1 MPSTRTR
8 IAPLVATDA
17 ATVDSSRAPAPT
29 CLRNRSEPP
38 GTGWRQPGRP
48 SAAYGSIDFD
58 EWLVRIANLRHLLH
72 PNPADIQQLQIPLTS
87 TPIKHSRR
95 ASSLP
100 DHHHTVHPDRSEH
113 WAHGTYSG
121 LVDLFLVAKPRCRA
135 QAIAAASVART
146 NSRARLRSGS
156 IWPLVSALIRIPVHF
171 YVSRMWNQPI
181 ELTEAANM
189 AATSS

>member
-17 ATVDSSRAPAPT
+17 ARVDSSRAPAPMLLEKSIRT
-29 CLRNRSEPP
+29 TGN
-38 GTGWRQPGRP
+38 GWRQPGRP
-48 SAAYGSIDFD
+48 SAAYGRIDFD

-100 DHHHTVHPDRSEH
+100 DHHHTVHPDRSSTGRMASTAV
-113 WAHGTYSG
+113 WSTCSLSPNLG
-121 LVDLFLVAKPRCRA
+121 VA
-135 QAIAAASVART
+135 
-146 NSRARLRSGS
+146 
-156 IWPLVSALIRIPVHF
+156 
-171 YVSRMWNQPI
+171 
-181 ELTEAANM
+181 
-189 AATSS
+189 

>member
-1 MPSTRTR
+1 MNGWSGSRT
-8 IAPLVATDA
+8 
-17 ATVDSSRAPAPT
+17 
-29 CLRNRSEPP
+29 LR
-38 GTGWRQPGRP
+38 
-48 SAAYGSIDFD
+48 Y
-58 EWLVRIANLRHLLH
+58 LLH

-113 WAHGTYSG
+113 WAHGIYSG

-156 IWPLVSALIRIPVHF
+156 IWPLVSTLIRIPVHF
-171 YVSRMWNQPI
+171 
-181 ELTEAANM
+181 
-189 AATSS
+189 